1 LADDKS
7 VESVEESGEVE
18 IQEQMVSLFLAIG
31 MVVGSLIIGLVVGYM
46 VAPKDQA
53 GLADPIGATG
63 EAAPSLSEEQL
74 NEGVLPEGH
83 VPIPSA
89 GGSATTGT
97 TNSTGG
103 TETGDEATSTDTGTD
118 DGGTQTGDE
127 DDAGA
132 TEE

>member
-1 LADDKS
+1 MADDKS

-89 GGSATTGT
+89 GGSATGT
-97 TNSTGG
+97 TDSTGG